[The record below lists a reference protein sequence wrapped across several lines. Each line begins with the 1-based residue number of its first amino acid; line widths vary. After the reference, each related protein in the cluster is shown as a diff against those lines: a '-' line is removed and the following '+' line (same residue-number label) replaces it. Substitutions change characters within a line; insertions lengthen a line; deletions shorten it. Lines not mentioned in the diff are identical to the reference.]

1 MQFRALKC
9 DQCKAS
15 LNRRDFLEMSFKAAV
30 VACFG
35 TGLPACSAIP
45 SQSRLINDSNGSK
58 FGFWR
63 VAEGLPE
70 FVYTAD
76 HSDLEAARWDPLER
90 PITDRHFHMLGNRAI
105 QMQASNTGDIAL
117 FDESQ
122 QMRWLVYGDDS
133 GGTGHSLITEP
144 DGASWGSS
152 WSRRPEGTVPS
163 RIFGVNYFTV
173 CAEFSG
179 LSLRRTVTLPDG
191 EYPWVLIKVDLSLA
205 NDSIARVVEHRE

>member
-70 FVYTAD
+70 FVYTVA
-76 HSDLEAARWDPLER
+76 LCL
-90 PITDRHFHMLGNRAI
+90 L
-105 QMQASNTGDIAL
+105 AS
-117 FDESQ
+117 S
-122 QMRWLVYGDDS
+122 
-133 GGTGHSLITEP
+133 
-144 DGASWGSS
+144 
-152 WSRRPEGTVPS
+152 
-163 RIFGVNYFTV
+163 
-173 CAEFSG
+173 FSG
-179 LSLRRTVTLPDG
+179 LISFH
-191 EYPWVLIKVDLSLA
+191 
-205 NDSIARVVEHRE
+205 NDNP

>member
-1 MQFRALKC
+1 MQFRALRC
-9 DQCKAS
+9 DQRKAS
-15 LNRRDFLEMSFKAAV
+15 LNRRNFLEMSFKAVV

-35 TGLPACSAIP
+35 SALPGCSAIQ

-63 VAEGLPE
+63 VTEGFPE

-76 HSDLEAARWDPLER
+76 HSDLLAARWDPLER
-90 PITDRHFHMLGNRAI
+90 PITNRHFHMFGNRAI

-133 GGTGHSLITEP
+133 G
-144 DGASWGSS
+144 
-152 WSRRPEGTVPS
+152 VPGI
-163 RIFGVNYFTV
+163 R
-173 CAEFSG
+173 
-179 LSLRRTVTLPDG
+179 
-191 EYPWVLIKVDLSLA
+191 
-205 NDSIARVVEHRE
+205 